1 MNIKEKISNY
11 IRYTRYTDSKLNK
24 FVPNSHIGKI
34 FSEVYEFIEYYE
46 SGDHIDLFNKVINQY
61 NKKLDFPFIVNEVFE
76 ITDYKDLTDEIV
88 HSSYQKLREKKNPL
102 RNFMK
107 LMIIEDRSLDSSIMK
122 KRINRGLFKIYDEFR
137 YNLNI

>member
-1 MNIKEKISNY
+1 MREKLANY
-11 IRYTRYTDSKLNK
+11 IRYTIYTDSKLNK

-46 SGDHIDLFNKVINQY
+46 SGEHIDLFNDCQY
-61 NKKLDFPFIVNEVFE
+61 DFPFIVNEVFE
-76 ITDYKDLTDEIV
+76 IADYKDLTDEIV

-107 LMIIEDRSLDSSIMK
+107 LMIIKDRSLDSSIMK
-122 KRINRGLFKIYDEFR
+122 KRVNRGLFKIYDEFFK
-137 YNLNI
+137 NK